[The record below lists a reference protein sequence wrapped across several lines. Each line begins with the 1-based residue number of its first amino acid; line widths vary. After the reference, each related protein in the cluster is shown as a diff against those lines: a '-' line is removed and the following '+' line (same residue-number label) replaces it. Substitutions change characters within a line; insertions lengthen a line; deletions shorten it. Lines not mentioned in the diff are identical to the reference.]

1 MLDISVWKWMY
12 AHQEATAPELKEAVL
27 TLAKEVWNRYYAPVY
42 GMQDVTLLAAYSH
55 MIAYPLYLSSYAFG
69 QIIQHQIEDYLAGKD
84 FATEVS
90 RIFKQGRLT
99 PNAWIQQATGKPLSV
114 DPLLEKVRQVIQ

>member
-1 MLDISVWKWMY
+1 
-12 AHQEATAPELKEAVL
+12 
-27 TLAKEVWNRYYAPVY
+27 
-42 GMQDVTLLAAYSH
+42 